1 MHTLKRIFMSSKLDQ
16 NTNAINWFEIP
27 VTDMPRAKK
36 FYEAIFDIIM
46 KPMEMMGMKM
56 AMFPGDG
63 SAGKVSG
70 ALVQSSLHQ
79 PGATGSVL
87 YLNGNPDLDI
97 VLMKVSKA
105 GGEIAMPKTIIDKNT
120 GYMAFIIDT
129 EGNKIG
135 IHSTK

>member
-1 MHTLKRIFMSSKLDQ
+1 MSSKLDQ
-16 NTNAINWFEIP
+16 STNAINWFEIP
-27 VTDMPRAKK
+27 VTDMDRAKK
-36 FYEAIFDIIM
+36 FYETIFDIAM
-46 KPMEMMGMKM
+46 TPMEMMGMKM

-70 ALVQSSLHQ
+70 ALVQSSMHQ
-79 PGATGSVL
+79 PGSTGSVL

-97 VLMKVSKA
+97 VLRKVSKA
-105 GGEIAMPKTIIDKNT
+105 GGEIAMPKTIIDENT

-135 IHSTK
+135 LHSNK